1 MTPRQR
7 AVLVASLL
15 AGLATAGGTYLV
27 LRANQRVLPLPAPR
41 SNIVPIIT
49 PVIYPDVAG
58 AALSQLRRLSED
70 EHVTVVLH
78 TLGGCMVSSVMIA
91 DALRRF
97 RSSTAVVPYMA
108 LSGGTIIAL
117 SAQRIE
123 LGRNAALS
131 AVDPMIGGVRAR
143 HIGDDDPSLRDT
155 AREYETAIRRYVHE
169 TLALHL
175 QSPEAVDRALTVF
188 MGEEAPHEWPIR
200 APELAALGLDIGAA
214 DPGFADLVDAYSRR
228 AG

>member
-7 AVLVASLL
+7 AILVASLL

-27 LRANQRVLPLPAPR
+27 LRTNNRVLPLPPPT
-41 SNIVPIIT
+41 SSVVPIIT

-58 AALSQLRRLSED
+58 AVLSQLRRLDED
-70 EHVTVVLH
+70 QHVTVLLH

-131 AVDPMIGGVRAR
+131 AVDPMIGGIRAR
-143 HIGDDDPSLRDT
+143 HIGNDDPGLRDT
-155 AREYETAIRRYVHE
+155 AREYEAAIRRHVRQSL
-169 TLALHL
+169 TSRLG
-175 QSPEAVDRALTVF
+175 SPEAIDRALSVF
-188 MGEEAPHEWPIR
+188 MGEQAPHEWPIR
-200 APELAALGLDIGAA
+200 AAEIQALGLDVGPA
-214 DPGFADLVDAYSRR
+214 DPRFADLVDAYSRR
-228 AG
+228 AS